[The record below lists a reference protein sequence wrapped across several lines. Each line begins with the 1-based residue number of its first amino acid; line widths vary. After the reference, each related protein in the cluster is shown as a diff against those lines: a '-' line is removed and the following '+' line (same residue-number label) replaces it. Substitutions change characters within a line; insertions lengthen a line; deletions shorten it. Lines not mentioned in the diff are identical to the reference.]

1 MNFLSPELPR
11 RRGRVPLHR
20 RATRGLR
27 QRQLHARRAAQR
39 HGHDA
44 GHRDRLDP
52 TDLRDNRINPA
63 GTAGYAVLDATLT
76 WQPRDGVEM
85 RLMGINLLDRAY
97 RDHGSGIDGMGRAMT
112 IAVDLNL

>member
-1 MNFLSPELPR
+1 M
-11 RRGRVPLHR
+11 
-20 RATRGLR
+20 
-27 QRQLHARRAAQR
+27 
-39 HGHDA
+39 
-44 GHRDRLDP
+44 
-52 TDLRDNRINPA
+52 
-63 GTAGYAVLDATLT
+63 LDATLT